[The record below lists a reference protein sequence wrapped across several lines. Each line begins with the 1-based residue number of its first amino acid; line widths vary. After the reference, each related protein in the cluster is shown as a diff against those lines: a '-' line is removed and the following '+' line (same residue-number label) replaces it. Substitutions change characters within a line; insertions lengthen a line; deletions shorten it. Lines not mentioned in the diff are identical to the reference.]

1 MSTIDKLYMRIM
13 TRPVKSDISFT
24 EVNNFL
30 LDLGFIRK
38 PKGGGSHIV
47 YKHILLEENLT
58 IPSNRKHLIK
68 IYVKQIQEA
77 VYILE
82 RKKYDE

>member
-24 EVNNFL
+24 EANKFL
-30 LDLGFIRK
+30 LHIGFNIL
-38 PKGGGSHIV
+38 PKKGGSHHT
-47 YKHILLEENLT
+47 YRHALLMENVTL
-58 IPSNRKHLIK
+58 PSNKKHLRKVYIEL
-68 IYVKQIQEA
+68 IQKA

-82 RKKYDE
+82 GKKYEE